1 MATTPS
7 TVRSI
12 TGSELIDSSIV
23 IFIDTAEIIVGDL
36 TYYTANMTTAKI
48 DLGTAYLASHLL
60 VSSGVGKDSATITKE
75 SLRGKYTVEYL
86 SAKISGTG
94 ILSTQCGQTAN
105 TIFGGALAELD
116 KTPVR
121 FVSVGSL

>member
-36 TYYTANMTTAKI
+36 TYYTASMTTAKI
-48 DLGTAYLASHLL
+48 DLGTAYLAAHLL

-75 SLRGKYTVEYL
+75 SIRGKYTVEYL

-94 ILSTQCGQTAN
+94 ILSTQYGQTAN
-105 TIFGGALAELD
+105 TIFGGSLAELD